1 MEINLPKNIPKMIKI
16 EQRIIR
22 ALIDKFP
29 DTGIDGIMHI
39 YTEVYNTCYKCH
51 ERDVKLSYD
60 SMTRLYLLKCN
71 ICGDE
76 RCVDIPKSS
85 SNDDADADADED
97 DEDEDEDS
105 EIEIANK
112 TDRPI
117 KCVLTYTSCK
127 KIVFDTTTHEIKD
140 VVKGKKVLKL
150 ITIVNA

>member
-1 MEINLPKNIPKMIKI
+1 MIKI

-85 SNDDADADADED
+85 SNDDADED
-97 DEDEDEDS
+97 DEEDDADDEEDEN
-105 EIEIANK
+105 EIKIINK
-112 TDRPI
+112 TNSPVS
-117 KCVLTYTSCK
+117 CVLTYASDY
-127 KIVFDTTTHEIKD
+127 KIVLDTTTHEIKG
-140 VVKGKKVLKL
+140 VVKGKKMLKT
-150 ITIVNA
+150 ITIINT